1 MTVTVQVLE
10 NDRRFLELAGNADER
25 GKMLLAYL
33 EELHNMGAPLPPTA
47 QRVAGDTRIR

>member
-47 QRVAGDTRIR
+47 QRVAGDMRIR